1 MNRLTFLLIP
11 VLLLTETL
19 GTARYEVRYK
29 LGALD
34 TRVVTAEITWEES
47 SWNGIPAYYSAATL
61 QTVPFFRLFLGSDYF
76 AETYFSQSE
85 LKPLYF
91 DNPFQKK
98 GKTGK
103 YEYLWRE
110 DGEIESTSTLGDQ
123 TVFQTF
129 PNDGRTVDFLSLVH
143 FLRFLDLDTA
153 EEPLPVHILVSG
165 KSYPGELLHLGE
177 DTEKFPD
184 MPAEKILL
192 RLTERGLM
200 ENGSGNEIYIWRS
213 SGPDRNILG
222 LETDLSTGSMYARI
236 YTN

>member
-29 LGALD
+29 LGSLD

-61 QTVPFFRLFLGSDYF
+61 KTTPFFQMFLGKDYF

-91 DNPFQKK
+91 DNPFKKK
-98 GKTGK
+98 GKDGK
-103 YEYLWRE
+103 YEYLWK
-110 DGEIESTSTLGDQ
+110 DVEIESTSTLGDQ
-123 TVFQTF
+123 TVFQTY

-153 EEPLPVHILVSG
+153 KEPLPVHILISG

-177 DTEKFPD
+177 DSERFPD
-184 MPAEKILL
+184 MPAEKLLL

-222 LETDLSTGSMYARI
+222 LETNLSTGSMYARI